1 VVNKHELRVSAGRS
15 YWREADARVIVE
27 AWQQSGETG
36 VAFAR
41 ELGVHPRRLRWWASR
56 LGRPQPTAVRFHPV
70 RVASADTSQREV
82 WIEMDLG
89 NGPRV
94 RVPPGFAAEDLRR
107 VLAVLDE
114 VSSC

>member
-1 VVNKHELRVSAGRS
+1 MNKLDLRERAGRS

-36 VAFAR
+36 VEFAR
-41 ELGVHPRRLRWWASR
+41 RLGVHPRRLWWWASR
-56 LGRPQPTAVRFHPV
+56 LGRPEPTAVRFHPV
-70 RVASADTSQREV
+70 RVASADTSRREV

-94 RVPPGFAAEDLRR
+94 RVAPGFAAEDLRR
-107 VLAVLDE
+107 VLTVLKE
-114 VSSC
+114 VTSC